1 MGDASKITCKIT
13 GFKWVKE
20 LSKVNERF
28 IKNYDENSN
37 IGYILELDVEYPKML
52 LSLHKDQP
60 FYLKEKKQKSRKTY
74 LRHRRQRKISCSHKK
89 PKTTIKSWI
98 NTKMSMQS
106 NSI

>member
-28 IKNYDENSN
+28 IKNYGENSN

-52 LSLHKDQP
+52 LSLHKD
-60 FYLKEKKQKSRKTY
+60 
-74 LRHRRQRKISCSHKK
+74 
-89 PKTTIKSWI
+89 
-98 NTKMSMQS
+98 
-106 NSI
+106 